1 MLIRKFIHSCLVLEK
16 DGTKV
21 LIDPGFLSFIEDRVN
36 VADFED
42 VRQILITHT
51 HPDHLDVAAL
61 KAIVRLSGAEVTGNA
76 EVAARLAEE
85 GMVVARVIGDGD
97 RFSLGA
103 IGFEAITVKHEDI
116 LDDSLP
122 EVTAFVI
129 DDRILH
135 VVDSFDPRL
144 ADYKGMDLLILP
156 VTAPF
161 LTETSAYAFARDL
174 KPKAVLGVHEG
185 YCRDFFI
192 KARHQ
197 TYAKFLAR
205 DGIAFHSLIE
215 AGDGIEV

>member
-1 MLIRKFIHSCLVLEK
+1 MLIRKFIHSCLVVEK
-16 DGTKV
+16 EGTKV
-21 LIDPGFLSFIEDRVN
+21 LIDPGFLSFIEGRVA
-36 VADFED
+36 VEQFED
-42 VRQILITHT
+42 VSQILITHT
-51 HPDHLDVAAL
+51 HPDHLDIAAL

-76 EVAARLAEE
+76 EVAAKLAEE

-103 IGFEAITVKHEDI
+103 IPFEAITVRHEDI
-116 LDDSLP
+116 LDDTLP

-135 VVDSFDPRL
+135 VVDSFDERL
-144 ADYKGMDLLILP
+144 ARYTGMDLLILP

-161 LTETSAYAFARDL
+161 LTERSAYNFARTL

-185 YCRDFFI
+185 YCHDFFI
-192 KARHQ
+192 RARHQ
-197 TYAKFLAR
+197 TYAKFLSR
-205 DGIAFHSLIE
+205 DGIAFHSLIA